1 MYLIPQ
7 TGSVI
12 LKKDTMKATLN
23 FKVNLSLLLLG
34 KKGGNMETIHY
45 AEAAVRK
52 TLKASFSLN
61 F

>member
-1 MYLIPQ
+1 MYFIPQ

-34 KKGGNMETIHY
+34 KKGGNMETIHS
-45 AEAAVRK
+45 AEAAVRR
-52 TLKASFSLN
+52 TLKASFSLK